1 MRIFAHI
8 IFVFRNLN
16 RFIMFSCPIQIRMSD
31 LDPYNHVNN
40 GSQCNYF
47 DMGRSRFFEH
57 AFQQQIDWLTFKY
70 VLVHVDLDF
79 KMPIHFHDDLVCES
93 AILEVG
99 NASFKMIQRLVDQKT
114 GVEKTL
120 CHAVVVY
127 YDRDANQS
135 ERIPNA
141 DRAELEAW
149 KVER

>member
-1 MRIFAHI
+1 
-8 IFVFRNLN
+8 
-16 RFIMFSCPIQIRMSD
+16 MSD

-57 AFQQQIDWLTFKY
+57 AFLTQIDWLSFKY

-79 KMPIHFHDDLVCES
+79 QKPIRFHDELSCES

-99 NASFKMIQRLVDQKT
+99 NSSFKMIQRLVDQKT
-114 GVEKTL
+114 GEVKTL

-127 YDRDANQS
+127 FDRQANKS
-135 ERIPNA
+135 ERIP
-141 DRAELEAW
+141 DDERKMLEKW
-149 KVER
+149 CYNIEN